1 MATIQEALGAAVH
14 CLNSGRPAD
23 AKAICARI
31 LDADPGYVDAMHLWG
46 LAARQEGNLDEA
58 VALLRRTVAAMP
70 VFAAAHIN
78 LGNALRAAGR
88 DAEAERH
95 YRSAVAAAPDLGAGW
110 AALGN
115 HLMRGGSGARPAALL
130 ALRRA
135 VTLAP
140 HNADALHDLG
150 LTLRYAERVEEGIEI
165 LSQAVAVRPDHV
177 MALMNLGTALTEL
190 GEHGRARAVQRRAV
204 ALAPA
209 MAEVQYNDGN
219 TLHAGGALEPALAAF
234 RRAVRLGLAAGQP
247 RIGMVLSDLGRFEE
261 AETELCRDLVSGGDV
276 PTTIETLTGLFIR
289 SGRLDQGRLLF
300 TGLAQG
306 KKIGDTGFGNAEFG
320 TVYRGECMAALADL
334 DLQDGNLERC
344 AALSAAVR
352 GDSGRLFTVRTLA
365 ALRLTLRSR
374 GLTLKRP
381 DNPHPGRPSV
391 TSSTLASHGRFAH
404 NVLEYVLV
412 RLYAEK
418 HGYVLET
425 PEWVGGYVF
434 EIDDPLPS
442 RPYRPFYYPRQP
454 LNRSLDGSPAAPSP
468 PPAGVDFR
476 SPLFLLRHDGEYRE
490 RVQSWLRPRQVWAPF
505 LDPALE
511 RLRERGDTVV
521 AIHIRR
527 GDFVQFNYP
536 ITETAWYVRW
546 LHELWPTLKRP
557 VLYIAS
563 DDLAGVRADFAAFA
577 PMVRADV
584 APDWPGLDFLQDF
597 HVLMQADVVGISA
610 ASGFSLLAAQ
620 LNRRARLFVEPD
632 VAGRRIR
639 PFAPWVAA
647 GS

>member
-1 MATIQEALGAAVH
+1 MATLQEALGAAVH

-23 AKAICARI
+23 TKAICARI
-31 LDADPGYVDAMHLWG
+31 LEVDAGHIDAMHLWG
-46 LAARQEGNLDEA
+46 LAARQEGDLDEA

-70 VFAAAHIN
+70 TFAAAHIN
-78 LGNALRAAGR
+78 LGNTLRAANREG
-88 DAEAERH
+88 DAEHH
-95 YRSAVAAAPDLGAGW
+95 YRIAAAAAPDLGVAW
-110 AALGN
+110 AVLGN
-115 HLMRGGSGARPAALL
+115 HLMRDGSGARPAALR

-135 VTLAP
+135 VTIDP
-140 HNADALHDLG
+140 RNADALHDLG
-150 LTLRYAERVEEGIEI
+150 LTLRYAERVEEGIEV
-165 LSQAVAVRPDHV
+165 LSQALAVRPDHV

-190 GEHGRARAVQRRAV
+190 GEHEHARAVQRRAV

-209 MAEVQYNDGN
+209 MPEVQYNDGN
-219 TLHAGGALEPALAAF
+219 TLHAGGALEQSTSAF
-234 RRAVRLGLAAGQP
+234 RRAVRLGLAAAQP
-247 RIGMVLSDLGRFEE
+247 RIGMALSDLGRFEE
-261 AETELCRDLVSGGDV
+261 AEAELCHDLVSGGDV
-276 PTTIETLTGLFIR
+276 PATIEALTGLFVR

-300 TGLAQG
+300 TELAHG
-306 KKIGDTGFGNAEFG
+306 KGIGGAEIG
-320 TVYRGECMAALADL
+320 RIYRGECMAALADL
-334 DLQDGNLERC
+334 DLQDGNLERS
-344 AALSAAVR
+344 AALSTAVQ
-352 GDSGRLFTVRTLA
+352 GDNGRLFTVRTLA
-365 ALRLTLRSR
+365 ALRLTLRSL
-374 GLTLKRP
+374 GLSLKRP
-381 DNPHPGRPSV
+381 GNPHPDRPSV

-442 RPYRPFYYPRQP
+442 RPYRPFYYPRRP
-454 LNRSLDGSPAAPSP
+454 LNRHLEAGAGQGRTP

-476 SPLFLLRHDGEYRE
+476 SPLFLLRHSEEYRE
-490 RVQSWLRPRQVWAPF
+490 QVQSWLRPRRVWAPF

-511 RLRERGDTVV
+511 RLHERGDTLI

-527 GDFVQFNYP
+527 GDFVKFNYP
-536 ITETAWYVRW
+536 VTETAWYVRW
-546 LHELWPTLKRP
+546 LHELWPTLRRP

-563 DDLAGVRADFAAFA
+563 DDLAGVRADFAAFD
-577 PMVRADV
+577 PVVRADV
-584 APDWPGLDFLQDF
+584 APDWSGLDFLQDF
-597 HVLMQADVVGISA
+597 HVLMHADVVGVSA

-639 PFAPWVAA
+639 PFVPWTPGAA
-647 GS
+647 LP

>member
-14 CLNSGRPAD
+14 CLNSGRLAD

-31 LDADPGYVDAMHLWG
+31 LEVDAGHIDAMHLWG
-46 LAARQEGNLDEA
+46 LAARQEGNIDEA
-58 VALLRRTVAAMP
+58 VALLRRTVGAMP

-78 LGNALRAAGR
+78 LGNTLRATGR

-95 YRSAVAAAPDLGAGW
+95 YRIAAAAAPDLGVAW
-110 AALGN
+110 AVLGN
-115 HLMRGGSGARPAALL
+115 HLMRGGSGARPAALR

-135 VTLAP
+135 VAIDP
-140 HNADALHDLG
+140 RNADALHDLG
-150 LTLRYAERVEEGIEI
+150 LTLRYAEQVVEGIDI
-165 LSQAVAVRPDHV
+165 LLQAVAVRPDHV

-190 GEHGRARAVQRRAV
+190 GEHERARTVQRRAV

-247 RIGMVLSDLGRFEE
+247 RIGMVLSDLGRFDE
-261 AETELCRDLVSGGDV
+261 AEAELCRDLVSGGDV
-276 PTTIETLTGLFIR
+276 PTTIETLTGLFVR
-289 SGRLDQGRLLF
+289 SGRLDQGRRLF
-300 TGLAQG
+300 AGLAQSEE
-306 KKIGDTGFGNAEFG
+306 IGRT
-320 TVYRGECMAALADL
+320 YRGECMAALADL
-334 DLQDGNLERC
+334 DLQEGNLERS

-352 GDSGRLFTVRTLA
+352 GDSGRLFTVRTMA
-365 ALRLTLRSR
+365 ALRLTLHSL

-381 DNPHPGRPSV
+381 GNPHPDRPSV

-490 RVQSWLRPRQVWAPF
+490 RVQSWLRPRPVWAPF

-577 PMVRADV
+577 PVVRADV

-597 HVLMQADVVGISA
+597 HVLMQADVVGVSA

-620 LNRRARLFVEPD
+620 LNRQARLFVEPD

-639 PFAPWVAA
+639 PFAPWTP
-647 GS
+647 GTSPP